1 MSMIKTKSPTESE
14 VIKTEV
20 VCPNDTNPMGIL
32 QGGRLVAW
40 MDIAAAV
47 CAQTHAGKICVTV
60 SIDRVDFK
68 IPAKIG
74 DIITIKAVITRS
86 FKTSMEI
93 YVQSF
98 ARHVIESENK
108 LISDAFFRFVA
119 LDDKGKP
126 VTVPGLVPD
135 VSSQKK

>member
-1 MSMIKTKSPTESE
+1 MSLIKTKSPAESE
-14 VIKTEV
+14 IIKTEV

-98 ARHVIESENK
+98 ARHVTENENK

-135 VSSQKK
+135 IAPPKK

>member
-1 MSMIKTKSPTESE
+1 MIKTKSPAESE
-14 VIKTEV
+14 TIKTEV

-47 CAQTHAGKICVTV
+47 CAQTHAEKICVTV

-98 ARHVIESENK
+98 ARQVKENENK
-108 LISDAFFRFVA
+108 LISEAYFRFVA
-119 LDDKGKP
+119 LDDNGKP
-126 VTVPGLVPD
+126 VKVPGLAPGTA
-135 VSSQKK
+135 SLKK

>member
-1 MSMIKTKSPTESE
+1 MDMIKTKSPGESE
-14 VIKTEV
+14 TIKTEV

-86 FKTSMEI
+86 FKTSLEI
-93 YVQSF
+93 HVQSY
-98 ARHVIESENK
+98 ARKVKESVNK

-126 VTVPGLVPD
+126 TTVPGLVPD
-135 VSSQKK
+135 VSPPKK